1 VNQFVPGTVT
11 PPGFPTSK
19 FFTALLAAQK
29 ALDGV
34 PHDATHQNGGYTSIE
49 HMIAHV
55 RAALHEAGMVF
66 VGVRGAVVQIGTQG
80 ETVDKTTGA
89 INTIPTYAFH
99 FTGILAHAA
108 SGEVLHVD
116 RNQPI
121 VVIPRARP
129 LDMSTG
135 AADSYNLNYLLRA
148 LLFLPRGNVA
158 DAEAEIAESEPALT
172 EPPAPKPTE
181 TKKAT
186 EKPVE
191 AKSAPVSEAQR
202 VANYVAL
209 REGNLSDELL
219 QLLAF
224 GQSPSSMA
232 PFDSRWLPSDP
243 TLDELLFAS
252 WDDAAKEHGAPSAQ
266 ELLAFGERDELAPPL
281 RQALGKAVSGM
292 LGPQAATE
300 LRTQLGATKER
311 PLTGYTSR
319 LLALIAGSL
328 HAARIGFPF

>member
-181 TKKAT
+181 
-186 EKPVE
+186 

-219 QLLAF
+219 QLLAA

-232 PFDSRWLPSDP
+232 PFDTRWLPSDP

-252 WDDAAKEHGAPSAQ
+252 WDDAAKEYGGPTAQ

-292 LGPQAATE
+292 LDPQAATE

-319 LLALIAGSL
+319 LLALIAGS
-328 HAARIGFPF
+328 HYAARTALPF